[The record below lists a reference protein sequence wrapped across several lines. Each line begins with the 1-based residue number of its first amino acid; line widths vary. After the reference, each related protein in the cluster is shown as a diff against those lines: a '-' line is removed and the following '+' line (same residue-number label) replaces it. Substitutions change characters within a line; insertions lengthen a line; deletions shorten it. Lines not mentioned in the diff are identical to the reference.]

1 MFRLNCPCLNCNAD
15 SLNVEAVSG
24 IDLSSCYI
32 CNEYDCDIILNT
44 IEDVKL
50 CMKYKVCKTLPAC
63 MAHKYFLS
71 SNFTYIYVR
80 RARQENPDS
89 HM

>member
-24 IDLSSCYI
+24 IDLSSYV

-50 CMKYKVCKTLPAC
+50 CMKYKVWKTLPAC
-63 MAHKYFLS
+63 MVHKYFLS